1 MARALPWLI
10 AALFLLVLA
19 AFWPRYLGRPFR
31 TVDGWTH
38 LHAVLGLAWL
48 GLLFAQPLLVR
59 FRRIGWHRTLG
70 RGSWLVAL
78 AFVASGVLVAHA
90 RFAAM
95 DAPTFRAEAPWL
107 YLPLFSAACFLL
119 AFALGQRHRRNPPV
133 HGRLM
138 AATALL
144 LIDPVLGRILF
155 FHFPALPAP
164 WIYQAITFGLTDAL
178 AAFLLLSHRGPGRTA
193 LRGLFVVLATAH
205 LLWFTF
211 APSSSWSVFAR
222 WFRELPL
229 T

>member
-1 MARALPWLI
+1 MARTLPWLVS
-10 AALFLLVLA
+10 ALLLLALA

-38 LHAVLGLAWL
+38 LHAAF
-48 GLLFAQPLLVR
+48 GLLWLLLLIVQPLLVQV
-59 FRRIGWHRTLG
+59 RRVAWHRSLG
-70 RGSWLVAL
+70 RASWAVAL
-78 AFVASGVLVAHA
+78 AFAASGVLLAHA
-90 RFAAM
+90 RFSAM
-95 DAPTFRAEAPWL
+95 DEPTFQAEAPSL
-107 YLPLFSAACFLL
+107 YLPLFSTACFL
-119 AFALGQRHRRNPPV
+119 FAYLLGQRHRRIPPV

-164 WIYQAITFGLTDAL
+164 WVVQAITFGLTDTL
-178 AAFLLLSHRGPGRTA
+178 AAGLLLSHRGPGRAA
-193 LRGLFVVLATAH
+193 LRSLLLALVAAH

-211 APSSSWSVFAR
+211 APTAPWSAFAR
-222 WFRELPL
+222 WFRGLPL